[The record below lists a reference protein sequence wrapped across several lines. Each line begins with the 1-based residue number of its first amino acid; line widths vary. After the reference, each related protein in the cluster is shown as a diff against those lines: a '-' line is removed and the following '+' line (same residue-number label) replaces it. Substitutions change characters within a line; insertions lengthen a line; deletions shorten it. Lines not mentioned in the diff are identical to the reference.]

1 MKRKFI
7 SKTINY
13 IHSEKTYLLD
23 VSVRIDALVANYIP
37 TKDVVDICKK
47 CLNTTLT
54 VHTLENRARLLALK
68 VMRLNPEYIIN
79 VAVTICKDNVAVST
93 IVDNWRFR

>member
-13 IHSEKTYLLD
+13 IHPEKTYLLD

-37 TKDVVDICKK
+37 TKDVVDVCKK
-47 CLNTTLT
+47 CLNTTL
-54 VHTLENRARLLALK
+54 K
-68 VMRLNPEYIIN
+68 
-79 VAVTICKDNVAVST
+79 VTISLFLYSLAIIYALLKGMLCCNS
-93 IVDNWRFR
+93 IEL